1 MRIIANRLL
10 SVQTIT
16 TQKFFA
22 VETALFLLA
31 KSATDLTTIATLLNS
46 EKTEYAIVKKT
57 GR

>member
-1 MRIIANRLL
+1 MRIISNRLL

-16 TQKFFA
+16 TQKSFA
-22 VETALFLLA
+22 IETALFLLA

>member
-1 MRIIANRLL
+1 MRITSNGLL

-16 TQKFFA
+16 TQKSFT

-31 KSATDLTTIATLLNS
+31 KPVTDLTTIATLLNS
-46 EKTEYAIVKKT
+46 EMTEQAIVKKT